1 MGDRVFG
8 VRMTLVVKRVKGRL
22 YVYEQYRVNG
32 RVATLYIGPLE
43 EIVRTYQALKSDVRI
58 NYKLRRKDL
67 RKIADYISQR
77 VIEAVV
83 NSTRSSKNRAAGP
96 TESTTNLWCG
106 GWDLNPRRPTPSG
119 PQPDPFDQARA
130 PPLLLCF

>member
-1 MGDRVFG
+1 MVIG

-22 YVYEQYRVNG
+22 YVYEQYRVG
-32 RVATLYIGPLE
+32 GEVATIYIGPLE
-43 EIVRTYQALKSDVRI
+43 EIVRTYQALKSGIRV
-58 NYKLRRKDL
+58 NYKLTRKEI
-67 RKIADYISQR
+67 RKIADYISKR

-83 NSTRSSKNRAAGP
+83 NSTRSAKKSP

-130 PPLLLCF
+130 PPHLTVFFSYIC